1 LVTQAHPALTSPE
14 LAMAE
19 VHDRLAGRGEEM
31 LGNLAAIT
39 RLDRGKQKTA
49 TCFQAAV
56 LNLLPKD

>member
-1 LVTQAHPALTSPE
+1 
-14 LAMAE
+14 MAE